1 MIITLFLNLLIF
13 GLVIFGIKRIFSKSN
28 RHLQKEGGVRRFFQM
43 GLLFGLAIISAVGV
57 TGLLG
62 RAIPIGTILNEDRG
76 NLALQSAFTVVGVP
90 LFLIIANWARKSIRQ
105 DAEELQTLAWNLYL
119 TGISIISLILVINAQ
134 ISIYDGLF
142 KGAAIRGEHLSQLIV
157 WGALWYFH
165 FTMHKK
171 IQPSTNAL
179 GEQLIGSAIG
189 VGFSFVGLL
198 TIFSALISKIFA
210 FDGKTLI
217 VSNSDP
223 LTDGLITLAI
233 GAPIWVIYWIRTA
246 KKQFKDSLWYGYV
259 LLVGVGGGLLATL
272 TALSFTLYWILVW
285 FFGEV
290 KTTAAIHFSDLT
302 QTIGTS
308 LAAGIV
314 LIYHRQI
321 LHETADSMRNDIRRV
336 YEYVISAI
344 GLASAAG
351 GITLILVSIIES
363 LSHTSQLSGASSINT
378 LIGAFTLIAIG
389 GSVWWIQWRSIQK
402 IVTADPL
409 VEQGSVIRRV
419 YLLLLFGVVG
429 VTAVIVL
436 LTSAY
441 LLFFDL
447 FQNGINS
454 STANKVRF
462 PVSIFLTAVVIS
474 KYHWDIY
481 KKEKDV
487 KVFQPKSIEIDER
500 LYFFVELKLK
510 PDSATKVID
519 VLNKYTAHVRKEKGC
534 DQLDVLFD
542 PKEKNTVYLYEIWS
556 NSGSHKA
563 HLSSEGFLEWKAYSD
578 PLITGF
584 EVKQLTNQPI

>member
-1 MIITLFLNLLIF
+1 
-13 GLVIFGIKRIFSKSN
+13 
-28 RHLQKEGGVRRFFQM
+28 
-43 GLLFGLAIISAVGV
+43 
-57 TGLLG
+57 
-62 RAIPIGTILNEDRG
+62 
-76 NLALQSAFTVVGVP
+76 
-90 LFLIIANWARKSIRQ
+90 
-105 DAEELQTLAWNLYL
+105 
-119 TGISIISLILVINAQ
+119 
-134 ISIYDGLF
+134 
-142 KGAAIRGEHLSQLIV
+142 
-157 WGALWYFH
+157 
-165 FTMHKK
+165 
-171 IQPSTNAL
+171 
-179 GEQLIGSAIG
+179 
-189 VGFSFVGLL
+189 
-198 TIFSALISKIFA
+198 
-210 FDGKTLI
+210 
-217 VSNSDP
+217 
-223 LTDGLITLAI
+223 
-233 GAPIWVIYWIRTA
+233 
-246 KKQFKDSLWYGYV
+246 
-259 LLVGVGGGLLATL
+259 
-272 TALSFTLYWILVW
+272 
-285 FFGEV
+285 
-290 KTTAAIHFSDLT
+290 
-302 QTIGTS
+302 
-308 LAAGIV
+308 
-314 LIYHRQI
+314 
-321 LHETADSMRNDIRRV
+321 
-336 YEYVISAI
+336 
-344 GLASAAG
+344 
-351 GITLILVSIIES
+351 
-363 LSHTSQLSGASSINT
+363 
-378 LIGAFTLIAIG
+378 
-389 GSVWWIQWRSIQK
+389 
-402 IVTADPL
+402 

-487 KVFQPKSIEIDER
+487 KVFQPKSIENDER

-556 NSGSHKA
+556 NSESHKA